1 VCVAVNLDNNSIEPH
16 KNVERF
22 LTKIGPTLDLLCRAD
37 KKSIEQSENMSSVS
51 RTERSTPAYA
61 KVFNSKLWKVLS
73 QLGTTTQKIKTED
86 FTITLKKFLQYLKV
100 SNIFV
105 EADCA
110 LL

>member
-1 VCVAVNLDNNSIEPH
+1 
-16 KNVERF
+16 
-22 LTKIGPTLDLLCRAD
+22 
-37 KKSIEQSENMSSVS
+37 
-51 RTERSTPAYA
+51 
-61 KVFNSKLWKVLS
+61 VLS